1 MFGYPVLCQ
10 LDGPTHSICRPRYSY
25 SFLLSICF
33 KMFSF
38 LFIVFTL
45 QRYPFFLLSIIF
57 LLIILISVSSLCFCH
72 NYFKHFLHAS
82 DRICN
87 SVFLD
92 SNLSVRF
99 IRVLLNFSVCLLSSE
114 HFFFLLFYH
123 WVHIYGIHGFSLDN
137 VFSFI
142 MHNIEYSWRTS
153 DFYPIFILS

>member
-10 LDGPTHSICRPRYSY
+10 PDGPTHSICRPRYSY

-38 LFIVFTL
+38 LFIGFH
-45 QRYPFFLLSIIF
+45 PSEIPIFPSIIF

-82 DRICN
+82 DLICN

-99 IRVLLNFSVCLLSSE
+99 IRVLLKFSVCLLSSE
-114 HFFFLLFYH
+114 HFFSVVL
-123 WVHIYGIHGFSLDN
+123 SLSSHLWN
-137 VFSFI
+137 
-142 MHNIEYSWRTS
+142 SWFFFR
-153 DFYPIFILS
+153 